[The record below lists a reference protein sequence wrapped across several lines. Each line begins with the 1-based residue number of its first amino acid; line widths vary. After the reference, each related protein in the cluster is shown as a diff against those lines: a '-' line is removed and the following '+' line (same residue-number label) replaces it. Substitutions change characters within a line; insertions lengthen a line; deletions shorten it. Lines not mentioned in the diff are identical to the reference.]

1 MLLSIIIVSHNTKK
15 LLKQCIESII
25 KSKRNS
31 VASFSE
37 TKKYARSRS
46 RNNWE
51 IIVVDNHSTD
61 GTREWLKKL
70 QNSKT
75 PNKFQI
81 IFNKENVGFAKANN
95 QGIKITKGKYVMFL
109 NPGIR
114 LLPGTIKQLI
124 VASKKKDAGI
134 VAPKLLEKK
143 SKKSQASC
151 FRRQSAVNAF
161 QKYIPRGGFST
172 VVDAVVSTVMLVPKS
187 VIDVVGL
194 FDERYSLYYKDLDYC
209 RRVKKAGFSVY
220 YVPQAKVVY
229 QAGGKIKNKQELV
242 IESKKFYGFLK
253 YYLIRLSGGLNNFRP
268 RRFSFVKIAVIIML
282 ATAVTCLLFW
292 WVLPN
297 VL

>member
-1 MLLSIIIVSHNTKK
+1 MLLSIIIVSYNTKD
-15 LLKQCIESII
+15 LLEECIESII
-25 KSKRNS
+25 KNSKTPKFQNS
-31 VASFSE
+31 KHQASSAS
-37 TKKYARSRS
+37 Y
-46 RNNWE
+46 E
-51 IIVVDNHSTD
+51 IIIVDNNSKD
-61 GTREWLKKL
+61 GTREYLKKL
-70 QNSKT
+70 QTLNIKVILNNRNT
-75 PNKFQI
+75 
-81 IFNKENVGFAKANN
+81 GFAKANN

-151 FRRQSAVNAF
+151 FRRQNAMSAF
-161 QKYIPRGGFST
+161 RKYVPRGGFPT
-172 VVDAVVSTVMLVPKS
+172 VVDAVIGAVMLIPKS
-187 VIDVVGL
+187 VINVVGL
-194 FDERYSLYYKDLDYC
+194 FDEKYSLYYKDLDYC

-220 YVPQAKVVY
+220 YVPQARVVY
-229 QAGGKIKNKQELV
+229 QADGKIKNKQNLV
-242 IESKKFYGFLK
+242 KESKKFYGFLK
-253 YYLIRLSGGLNNFRP
+253 YYLIRLSGGLNNFRT

-282 ATAVTCLLFW
+282 TTAVTCLLFW